1 MDSVGLVVPKD
12 KEPEFLMILE
22 NILQTKIV
30 FCDTKAS
37 ETAGTKISDTII
49 AGVYISSHYSHHC
62 TVVG

>member
-1 MDSVGLVVPKD
+1 MDSIGLVVPKD
-12 KEPEFLMILE
+12 KELEFIMILE

-37 ETAGTKISDTII
+37 ETAGTKISDTIM
-49 AGVYISSHYSHHC
+49 AGVYISCQYSYHC